1 MVLMNDTTVVQVPVA
16 AVKALGVVAK
26 GMGTGFKQHAKSTG
40 VTLLSKLKEKK
51 LVDVIVVAVGQL
63 LGPAMPLDGL
73 FEPLSWVVFPKKQA
87 AQKPPAHAQIAALQC
102 TASALSRVASGE
114 VTVTKETMKDVG
126 KLCGKSITTISDPK
140 VLRRMRMVW
149 CGVALDASGRVAGRA

>member
-1 MVLMNDTTVVQVPVA
+1 MIQVPVA

-63 LGPAMPLDGL
+63 
-73 FEPLSWVVFPKKQA
+73 
-87 AQKPPAHAQIAALQC
+87 
-102 TASALSRVASGE
+102 
-114 VTVTKETMKDVG
+114 
-126 KLCGKSITTISDPK
+126 
-140 VLRRMRMVW
+140 
-149 CGVALDASGRVAGRA
+149 